1 MIRIK
6 KHQCY
11 RREILPQNV
20 SLQLESCRERYV
32 SIYRTGLGCSK
43 LGLDNPGLVWNR
55 ISALEALKENSVEF
69 FLSTIWWLDAPYR
82 VEENDPKKAIEQR
95 SIETQIKI

>member
-1 MIRIK
+1 MLS
-6 KHQCY
+6 
-11 RREILPQNV
+11 E
-20 SLQLESCRERYV
+20 LQLHLKKKVVNEYSFL
-32 SIYRTGLGCSK
+32 SWQTLIKWKQTGLSCSK

-82 VEENDPKKAIEQR
+82 VEENDPKKAIKQR

>member
-1 MIRIK
+1 M
-6 KHQCY
+6 Q
-11 RREILPQNV
+11 
-20 SLQLESCRERYV
+20 RYY
-32 SIYRTGLGCSK
+32 SPGLGCSK